1 MQSDKIKRS
10 FIPRLWLG
18 VHKTGFE
25 RRVHLVFRRPQVS
38 LAAAYAIR
46 RGWGIPL
53 SPLLDSKVQRFAYLS
68 YKVPDRHKGLLDRQ
82 LEALSRFKMSLKS
95 LDIQAKSLTLSTG
108 SIEQFEALDTLGAN
122 CKLNRAIDLA
132 KLKNLNTLVCYDP
145 TLFLVSS
152 LPKALQIKNLGCV
165 GYHPDLKSLL
175 PDSLVNLQLIR
186 GLPSQGLYLGR
197 LTALRSLSIESVS
210 CINFSDIFGVES
222 VEELEL
228 SNFTELQNLGENLNR
243 WPSLRAIRLEG
254 SAEPWQHGPAVR
266 QTVPAGIKVYRNG
279 FEL

>member
-1 MQSDKIKRS
+1 
-10 FIPRLWLG
+10 
-18 VHKTGFE
+18 
-25 RRVHLVFRRPQVS
+25 
-38 LAAAYAIR
+38 
-46 RGWGIPL
+46 
-53 SPLLDSKVQRFAYLS
+53 
-68 YKVPDRHKGLLDRQ
+68 
-82 LEALSRFKMSLKS
+82 
-95 LDIQAKSLTLSTG
+95 
-108 SIEQFEALDTLGAN
+108 
-122 CKLNRAIDLA
+122 
-132 KLKNLNTLVCYDP
+132 LKNLNTLVCYDP

-197 LTALRSLSIESVS
+197 LTSLRSLSIESVS